1 MFVDV
6 VLNVQKQ
13 KMNLV
18 ETIGTGMDDAP
29 PDSIAKVMAQ
39 MEFTT
44 QEENF
49 VPK

>member
-1 MFVDV
+1 MFVNV

-18 ETIGTGMDDAP
+18 ETIGTGMEDVP

-39 MEFTT
+39 MEFT